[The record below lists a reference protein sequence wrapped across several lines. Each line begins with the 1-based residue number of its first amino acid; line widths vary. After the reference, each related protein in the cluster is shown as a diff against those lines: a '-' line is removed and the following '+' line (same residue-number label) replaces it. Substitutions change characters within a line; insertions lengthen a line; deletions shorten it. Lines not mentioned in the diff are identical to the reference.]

1 MSGCDFVPEF
11 GVREVAMK
19 KMILL
24 AILLFALSGCLA
36 TAVSTAVDV
45 GVEVV
50 KVPFKVGGAIY
61 DGVTG
66 GGEDENKNE
75 ESDKGQKN

>member
-1 MSGCDFVPEF
+1 
-11 GVREVAMK
+11 MK
-19 KMILL
+19 KIILL
-24 AILLFALSGCLA
+24 PVLLFALSGCLA

-45 GVEVV
+45 GIEVV

-66 GGEDENKNE
+66 DDEE
-75 ESDKGQKN
+75 TSDKDQKD

>member
-1 MSGCDFVPEF
+1 MRNIVFS
-11 GVREVAMK
+11 
-19 KMILL
+19 L
-24 AILLFALSGCLA
+24 ALMFSLSGCIA

-45 GVEVV
+45 GVEVI

-66 GGEDENKNE
+66 DDDEEADTNKEDKK
-75 ESDKGQKN
+75 D

>member
-1 MSGCDFVPEF
+1 MASLANC
-11 GVREVAMK
+11 EVIMK
-19 KMILL
+19 RVVLLSMILV
-24 AILLFALSGCLA
+24 ALNGCLA

-66 GGEDENKNE
+66 DEEDSDNE
-75 ESDKGQKN
+75 SGAKD

>member
-1 MSGCDFVPEF
+1 
-11 GVREVAMK
+11 MK
-19 KMILL
+19 HIVFSLILV
-24 AILLFALSGCLA
+24 FSLSGCLA

-66 GGEDENKNE
+66 DDDEKAKKDEEDKK
-75 ESDKGQKN
+75 D

>member
-1 MSGCDFVPEF
+1 MFS
-11 GVREVAMK
+11 
-19 KMILL
+19 
-24 AILLFALSGCLA
+24 LSGCIA

-45 GVEVV
+45 GIEVV

-66 GGEDENKNE
+66 DDEEDKNKE
-75 ESDKGQKN
+75 EDKKD

>member
-1 MSGCDFVPEF
+1 
-11 GVREVAMK
+11 MK

-24 AILLFALSGCLA
+24 PVLMFALSGCLA

-66 GGEDENKNE
+66 DDEEDKNKE
-75 ESDKGQKN
+75 EDKKD

>member
-1 MSGCDFVPEF
+1 
-11 GVREVAMK
+11 MK
-19 KMILL
+19 KIFLSFVLM
-24 AILLFALSGCLA
+24 FAFSGCLA

-66 GGEDENKNE
+66 DDEEDKNKDE
-75 ESDKGQKN
+75 ADKKD

>member
-1 MSGCDFVPEF
+1 MRRGHFCGSIVD
-11 GVREVAMK
+11 MK
-19 KMILL
+19 KVLL
-24 AILLFALSGCLA
+24 PLLIMTALNGCVA

-45 GVEVV
+45 GVEVI

-66 GGEDENKNE
+66 DDDEETDSEKQQED
-75 ESDKGQKN
+75 

>member
-1 MSGCDFVPEF
+1 
-11 GVREVAMK
+11 MK
-19 KMILL
+19 KIFVSFMLI
-24 AILLFALSGCLA
+24 FALNGCIA

-45 GVEVV
+45 GIEVI

-66 GGEDENKNE
+66 DDDEAAAAAGKQED
-75 ESDKGQKN
+75 DKKE

>member
-1 MSGCDFVPEF
+1 
-11 GVREVAMK
+11 MK

-24 AILLFALSGCLA
+24 AVLMFSLSGCIA

-45 GVEVV
+45 GIEVV

-66 GGEDENKNE
+66 DGEEDKNKE
-75 ESDKGQKN
+75 EDKKD

>member
-1 MSGCDFVPEF
+1 
-11 GVREVAMK
+11 MK
-19 KMILL
+19 KIFLSFVL
-24 AILLFALSGCLA
+24 IFALSGCLA

-66 GGEDENKNE
+66 DDED
-75 ESDKGQKN
+75 DKKD

>member
-1 MSGCDFVPEF
+1 
-11 GVREVAMK
+11 MK
-19 KMILL
+19 KIILSL
-24 AILLFALSGCLA
+24 VLMFALSGCLA

-45 GVEVV
+45 GVEVI

-66 GGEDENKNE
+66 DDEEDKNKDE
-75 ESDKGQKN
+75 EDKKD

>member
-1 MSGCDFVPEF
+1 
-11 GVREVAMK
+11 MK
-19 KMILL
+19 KIFLL
-24 AILLFALSGCLA
+24 PVLLFALSGCLA

-66 GGEDENKNE
+66 SDDEDKKK
-75 ESDKGQKN
+75 DDQKE

>member
-1 MSGCDFVPEF
+1 
-11 GVREVAMK
+11 MK
-19 KMILL
+19 KIFLL
-24 AILLFALSGCLA
+24 PVLLFALSGCLA

-50 KVPFKVGGAIY
+50 KVPFRVGGAIY

-66 GGEDENKNE
+66 DDEDKSKNE
-75 ESDKGQKN
+75 EDKKE

>member
-1 MSGCDFVPEF
+1 MRCAAFCVS
-11 GVREVAMK
+11 VAPMK
-19 KMILL
+19 KIMCSFVLM
-24 AILLFALSGCLA
+24 FALNGCIA

-45 GVEVV
+45 GVEVI

-66 GGEDENKNE
+66 DDEADKSKGDNK
-75 ESDKGQKN
+75 D